1 MKTEST
7 KGLCIIRNEEVLG
20 NFANN
25 GWFTEVCRLIQ
36 FRTKCKII
44 IMKNVIFFGLDS
56 SSWTIK
62 TRVCFIIFTDAMS

>member
-7 KGLCIIRNEEVLG
+7 KDLCIIRNEEVLG

-44 IMKNVIFFGLDS
+44 NEKREFFCLDS

-62 TRVCFIIFTDAMS
+62 TGVCFIIFTDAMS